1 MKDRGGE
8 SKYLEA
14 RVEGLLDNQAVTELL
29 MKKMVVKVVTTPG
42 GEILEEATFQ
52 SQVTLSWLKKAFHRI
67 FLHQITRGLVRRSSI
82 VPGQPPSFEVRV
94 RRPGPGVAAELKV
107 SLLGREIE
115 DSPQRL
121 ASRNQVLPSL
131 FQLLGNI
138 YSRILRWGSQ
148 HMALTALSLIQLL
161 EIWKPPSCRTGP
173 SGKPQ
178 GRAK

>member
-1 MKDRGGE
+1 MEDRGGE

-67 FLHQITRGLVRRSSI
+67 FLHQITRGLVRRSSR
-82 VPGQPPSFEVRV
+82 PGQPPSFEVRV
-94 RRPGPGVAAELKV
+94 RRPGPGVAAQLKV

-121 ASRNQVLPSL
+121 ASRNQVLLFL